1 MLKTAF
7 LVFVTLAVAVGGGAS
22 SVWFALQAREGVGAV
37 TIGGW
42 TAYPDIG
49 TPDSDPYTSARVAR
63 EGLLALGR
71 AEGLSFVA
79 QRDSNG
85 DVLLRQCSYVL
96 EGSVPSARFWTL
108 YAADETSAALA
119 SEGRRRNG
127 LHSYEAVRLADDTL
141 RISVGRRAAPGNWLR
156 ISGTGPML
164 LVLTLYDTP
173 IASSTGVADVELPQ
187 LIKAGCD
194 E

>member
-1 MLKTAF
+1 MLKTAL
-7 LVFVTLAVAVGGGAS
+7 LVIITLTVAVGGGAA

-49 TPDSDPYTSARVAR
+49 TPESDPYTSARVAR
-63 EGLLALGR
+63 QGLLALGR
-71 AEGLSFVA
+71 AEGLGFIA

-85 DVLLRQCSYVL
+85 DFLQRECRYVL
-96 EGSVPSARFWTL
+96 EGAVPPARFWTL
-108 YAADETSAALA
+108 YAADETGSAVFV
-119 SEGRRRNG
+119 EGQRGNG
-127 LHSYEAVRLADDTL
+127 LHSFEAVRLADDTL
-141 RISVGRRAAPGNWLR
+141 VISVGGRASPGNWLR
-156 ISGTGPML
+156 VSGTGRML

-187 LIKAGCD
+187 VIKAGCD
-194 E
+194 A